1 VAGNIRIMLVD
12 DHYLVRVGLAS
23 IISLESDL
31 TVCAEAST
39 GEQAVELFRSQRPDV
54 TLMDLRLPGMNG
66 AEATQVMRSEDP
78 RARVVVLSTYAGDE
92 EIYNAL
98 QAGAL
103 AYLLKTVEREELVA
117 TIRAAAVGQRRISP
131 EVAARL
137 ADRLPRSQL
146 SPRELDVLALVVQGK
161 RNKEIASTLDISEG
175 TVKVHVS
182 NILSKLAVADRTEAV
197 AVALQR
203 GILKL

>member
-1 VAGNIRIMLVD
+1 MAGNIRIMLVD

-78 RARVVVLSTYAGDE
+78 HARVVVLSTYAGDE

-117 TIRAAAVGQRRISP
+117 TIRAAAVGQRRISA

-146 SPRELDVLALVVQGK
+146 SRRELDVLALVVQGK

>member
-1 VAGNIRIMLVD
+1 MAGNIRIMLVD

-78 RARVVVLSTYAGDE
+78 HARVVVLSTYAGDE
-92 EIYNAL
+92 EIYSAL

-117 TIRAAAVGQRRISP
+117 TIRAAALGQRRISS

-137 ADRLPRSQL
+137 AERLPRSQL
-146 SPRELDVLALVVQGK
+146 SPREMDVLALVVQGK

>member
-1 VAGNIRIMLVD
+1 
-12 DHYLVRVGLAS
+12 
-23 IISLESDL
+23 
-31 TVCAEAST
+31 
-39 GEQAVELFRSQRPDV
+39 
-54 TLMDLRLPGMNG
+54 MNG
-66 AEATQVMRSEDP
+66 AEATQVIRAEDP
-78 RARVVVLSTYAGDE
+78 HARIVVLSTYAGDE
-92 EIYNAL
+92 EIYSAL

-117 TIRAAAVGQRRISP
+117 TIRAAAVGQRRITP

-137 ADRLPRSQL
+137 AERLPRSQL
-146 SPRELDVLALVVQGK
+146 SPRELDVLGLVVQGK
-161 RNKEIASTLDISEG
+161 RNKEIATTLDISEG